1 MSDIQ
6 NSNLDKIDK
15 HEDEI
20 DLRELILALWRN
32 KYIILSIAII
42 AAVLTGLYSL
52 FMLSPVYQTKLDI
65 VVNMPEKYNT
75 RYGEYTL
82 PIKSNKQYIDLITSN
97 QVLLNTKED
106 LGYGGSVD
114 GLRSRISIKSSD
126 EKEQNTFTVL
136 VSADDPEKSL
146 QLAQALYKNYV
157 EFVDVMIRDRIV
169 EYFYNQLNTDLTIL
183 EKTLESKYAL
193 LKMNEDLLAKM
204 PKFFNQKEAM
214 LEVQESL
221 NGSIDYIVLGNIIN
235 SSYLEVEKNI
245 ISLQQEIFVMED
257 TIQKHN
263 EQLNA
268 LEEQKKLIADYYET
282 GNYEKVA
289 QLDVEGIV
297 KNGIY
302 MPSQAVAPGQKISP
316 NSKRN
321 VAIGLVIGLMLGLII
336 AYIKEFWVKEQ
347 RR

>member
-183 EKTLESKYAL
+183 E
-193 LKMNEDLLAKM
+193 
-204 PKFFNQKEAM
+204 
-214 LEVQESL
+214 
-221 NGSIDYIVLGNIIN
+221 N
-235 SSYLEVEKNI
+235 S
-245 ISLQQEIFVMED
+245 
-257 TIQKHN
+257 
-263 EQLNA
+263 
-268 LEEQKKLIADYYET
+268 
-282 GNYEKVA
+282 
-289 QLDVEGIV
+289 
-297 KNGIY
+297 
-302 MPSQAVAPGQKISP
+302 
-316 NSKRN
+316 
-321 VAIGLVIGLMLGLII
+321 
-336 AYIKEFWVKEQ
+336 
-347 RR
+347 

>member
-1 MSDIQ
+1 
-6 NSNLDKIDK
+6 
-15 HEDEI
+15 
-20 DLRELILALWRN
+20 
-32 KYIILSIAII
+32 
-42 AAVLTGLYSL
+42 
-52 FMLSPVYQTKLDI
+52 
-65 VVNMPEKYNT
+65 
-75 RYGEYTL
+75 
-82 PIKSNKQYIDLITSN
+82 
-97 QVLLNTKED
+97 
-106 LGYGGSVD
+106 
-114 GLRSRISIKSSD
+114 
-126 EKEQNTFTVL
+126 
-136 VSADDPEKSL
+136 
-146 QLAQALYKNYV
+146 
-157 EFVDVMIRDRIV
+157 
-169 EYFYNQLNTDLTIL
+169 
-183 EKTLESKYAL
+183 
-193 LKMNEDLLAKM
+193 
-204 PKFFNQKEAM
+204 M

>member
-82 PIKSNKQYIDLITSN
+82 PITSNKQYIDLITSN

-235 SSYLEVEKNI
+235 PNYLEVEK
-245 ISLQQEIFVMED
+245 
-257 TIQKHN
+257 T
-263 EQLNA
+263 
-268 LEEQKKLIADYYET
+268 
-282 GNYEKVA
+282 
-289 QLDVEGIV
+289 
-297 KNGIY
+297 
-302 MPSQAVAPGQKISP
+302 
-316 NSKRN
+316 
-321 VAIGLVIGLMLGLII
+321 
-336 AYIKEFWVKEQ
+336 
-347 RR
+347 